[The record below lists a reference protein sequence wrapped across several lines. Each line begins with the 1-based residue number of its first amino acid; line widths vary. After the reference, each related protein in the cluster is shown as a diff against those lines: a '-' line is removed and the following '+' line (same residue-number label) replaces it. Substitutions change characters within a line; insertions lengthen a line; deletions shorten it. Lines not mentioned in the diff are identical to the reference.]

1 VEPEDTL
8 GLGLDVDRID
18 LVVRGV
24 ERQLAG
30 LGLGTED
37 EVDAR
42 VDVERLRG
50 ARRVH
55 IGVQPAEPVGA
66 VAVPEVPEGQA
77 SGVTLAVSL
86 AERQLRVTPSAT
98 SQPRRAPAIGAAG
111 NQSKNTTQAA
121 WSG

>member
-1 VEPEDTL
+1 MEPEDTL

-30 LGLGTED
+30 LELGTED
-37 EVDAR
+37 ELDAR
-42 VDVERLRG
+42 IDVERPRG

-66 VAVPEVPEGQA
+66 VAVPQVPEGQA

-86 AERQLRVTPSAT
+86 AERLLRVTPSAT

-111 NQSKNTTQAA
+111 SQSKNTSQAA